1 MKLHILM
8 ICSVCSVL
16 ASCASKSPSSRI
28 GKNPNL
34 MASIPFHHQ
43 AMVSKGQIETGMS
56 KNSVY
61 LAMGEPSSKSFGVR
75 NGEQVEKW
83 LYKKTKP
90 TLTNSVGGMLGAGL
104 RYATGGIGIGFVPN
118 IGKKTVSSGYVKFVE
133 NQVIEWELLQH

>member
-61 LAMGEPSSKSFGVR
+61 LAMGEPSSKSF
-75 NGEQVEKW
+75 
-83 LYKKTKP
+83 